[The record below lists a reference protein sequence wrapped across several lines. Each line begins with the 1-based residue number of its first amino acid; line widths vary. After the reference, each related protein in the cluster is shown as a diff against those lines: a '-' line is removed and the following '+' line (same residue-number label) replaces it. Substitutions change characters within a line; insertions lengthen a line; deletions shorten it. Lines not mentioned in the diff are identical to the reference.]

1 MPGPSFSAGVLFT
14 ALLVTAAFAE
24 PPPRPRP
31 PAAEVCGDPALVG
44 TRLPPIAAEGGCG
57 IGMPVSLAEAAGVTV
72 EPPAV
77 VACAT
82 ARALGRWLERAAVP
96 AFADRGTR
104 LDAIAIADAY
114 SCRNRNRAREGEL
127 SEHALGGAVDI
138 GGFRLADGATVTVL
152 GGWTSPDWGPTLRRL
167 HAAACGLFGTA
178 LGPEAN
184 PLHADHLHFDV
195 EERRSGAYC
204 R

>member
-1 MPGPSFSAGVLFT
+1 MVAICVDPGLI
-14 ALLVTAAFAE
+14 
-24 PPPRPRP
+24 
-31 PAAEVCGDPALVG
+31 G
-44 TRLPPIAAEGGCG
+44 TCLPPIAGEGGCG
-57 IGMPVSLAEAAGVTV
+57 IGMPVSLAKAAGVAL

-77 VACAT
+77 VACTT
-82 ARALGRWLERAAVP
+82 ARALGSWLERAAAP
-96 AFADRGTR
+96 AFADRGAR
-104 LDAIAIADAY
+104 LEAIAIVDAY

-127 SEHALGGAVDI
+127 SEHALGGAIDI

-152 GGWTSPDWGPTLRRL
+152 DGWTSPDWGPTLRRL
-167 HAAACGLFGTA
+167 HAAACGTFGTA

-184 PLHADHLHFDV
+184 PLHADHLHFDM